1 MWSNLLKSRL
11 FYKVFISG
19 TAILL
24 VIVVALGLLFAH
36 YIKSELVAEV
46 KVDLVAQ
53 SQIITL
59 LSKKQLEKHLS
70 SLSDM
75 SKSRI
80 TLIDESGWVLAD
92 SERNVSELDNHLNR
106 PEVQEAR
113 IKGKGEALRYSHT
126 LAVDMLYI
134 VSPIREGSKLTGYV
148 RLARPLYAVK
158 RSVDRLY
165 RFIYQ
170 SVLII
175 FIPSL
180 IIAFFLSRKLVLPI
194 QKIESYTEKASRG
207 EMPGTLLVESTDE
220 MGRLAENINRMVLE
234 CKEKIELADEEKG
247 KLEAA
252 FSSMVEG
259 VLILDSHDRIELINK
274 CLKDILGKLYSDQ
287 IINITPLEAFRNVEL
302 QNAIERFK
310 KTKTPIVQQ
319 ITIGE
324 ENPVILEVSI
334 SAVKG
339 LPGGE
344 EKTMLVFHDV
354 TRLKKLEKIREDFV
368 ANVTHEIKTP
378 LTAIIGFVETLQGG
392 AIDDKGDAKK
402 FLQTISENAR
412 RLDRLVDDLLT
423 LSSIELGEMKMQ
435 FEKVSVADILGSVL
449 PVFEVKAVEKS
460 IAIDTNIP
468 EDLPPIRADR
478 DKMIQVLLN
487 ILDNAMKFTPDGGQ
501 ISVTAFQETG
511 AFVTVKISDTGVGI
525 PKSEIS
531 RLGERFYRVD
541 KTRSR
546 EEGGTGLG
554 LSIVKHLMKAHEGR
568 IIFDSQVGKGTSVSL
583 YFPVS
588 QGKTV

>member
-1 MWSNLLKSRL
+1 MKSRL
-11 FYKVFISG
+11 FYRIFVSF
-19 TAILL
+19 AAVLL
-24 VIVVALGLLFAH
+24 FTIIASGLLIAH
-36 YIKSELVAEV
+36 YVKSELTADV
-46 KVDLVAQ
+46 KVDLTAQ
-53 SQIITL
+53 SRIIAL
-59 LSKKQLEKHLS
+59 LSKGHIDKNVS

-75 SKSRI
+75 SQSRV
-80 TLIDESGWVLAD
+80 TLIDASGWVTAD

-106 PEVQEAR
+106 PEIQEAR
-113 IKGKGEALRYSHT
+113 IKGKGEALRYSRT
-126 LAVDMLYI
+126 LGVDMLYI
-134 VSPIREGSKLTGYV
+134 SVPIREGSKLTGYV
-148 RLARPLYAVK
+148 RLARPLYTVK
-158 RSVDRLY
+158 RSVDQLY

-170 SVLII
+170 SILII

-180 IIAFFLSRKLVLPI
+180 IIVFLLTRRLLLPV
-194 QKIESYTEKASRG
+194 QKIESFTRKICDG
-207 EMPGTLLVESTDE
+207 EVPGSLIIESNDE
-220 MGRLAENINRMVLE
+220 IGQLAKNINRMVLE
-234 CKEKIELADEEKG
+234 HQDKIKLANEEKG
-247 KLEAA
+247 KLESA
-252 FSSMVEG
+252 FASMVEG
-259 VLILDSHDRIELINK
+259 VLILNRSDRIELINK
-274 CLKDILGKLYSDQ
+274 GLKDILGKLYSDQ

-310 KTKTPIVQQ
+310 ETKTPIFQQ

-324 ENPVILEVSI
+324 ENPIILEVSI

-344 EKTMLVFHDV
+344 EKTMLVVHDV

-392 AIDDKGDAKK
+392 AIDDRGDAKK

-412 RLDRLVDDLLT
+412 RLDRLVDDLLI
-423 LSSIELGEMKMQ
+423 LSSLELGEMKMQ
-435 FEKVSVADILGSVL
+435 FEAVSVADILGSVL

-460 IAIDTNIP
+460 IAIDTDIP
-468 EDLPPIRADR
+468 EDLPLIRADR

-511 AFVTVKISDTGVGI
+511 AFVTVKIIDTGVGI